1 MGFYMNDY
9 DDGNQGE
16 PEGEFA
22 DIDDLLEQWGL
33 YLNSEMQSFKVIRSD
48 LYGSGCV
55 CDLKTMFLEN
65 DFSPERV
72 MRLNPRVHDCYT
84 NCLNAE
90 YNKYLGMFLSA
101 YTNMSGAPMCASDLG
116 DDEQF
121 FYQKFVEVASS
132 KTIFNSWDLWSTKKS
147 RPS

>member
-1 MGFYMNDY
+1 MGYYMNDY
-9 DDGNQGE
+9 GDGNPDE
-16 PEGEFA
+16 PDAEFA
-22 DIDDLLEQWGL
+22 DVDDLLEQWGL
-33 YLNSEMQSFKVIRSD
+33 YLNSEMQVFKVIRSD

-65 DFSPERV
+65 NFTPDFV
-72 MRLNPRVHDCYT
+72 MNLNPRVRDCYT

-90 YNKYLGMFLSA
+90 YNKYLSMFLSA
-101 YTNMSGAPMCASDLG
+101 YTNMSGVPMSVSDLG

-121 FYQKFVEVASS
+121 FYKKFVEVAHD